1 MHKLVGITMT
11 AFIVP
16 FSVEAVKFESVLVR
30 QQWPWNAKVN
40 IDYVLTEADGKMWDV
55 SVAFRAG
62 GETLDVPSA
71 SLSGDRY
78 SVSAGQRRIV
88 WDPLLTS
95 YTNRSVLADL
105 EITLSAESVDE
116 KRYLIIDMTEGAVN
130 GKAAAIWPVSYTNE
144 VVDADGDGKWDREFK
159 TTKMVFRRIEAGT
172 FTMGIPATEY
182 GTYGKAP
189 VPERQHQVVI
199 SRPFYMGV
207 FPLTAKQ
214 FRQVRAYWGNTTYGK
229 SEETGARPANG
240 GGVTYN
246 ALRGSVGD
254 GINWPT
260 TMHAVLDDPSVE
272 VFDKTNGSAANNMS
286 FLAWFRRHVPGLV
299 VDLPTEAQWEYCCR
313 AGTSPHSFYNGV
325 NIDSSEYQASV
336 TLPAPGIESI
346 ARTKNNSQVYDAD
359 TGKWSTPEADGTEYG
374 PCDVGSY
381 DPNDWG
387 LYDMHGNVNEL
398 CLDWFN
404 NATLSDET
412 DPKGPYE
419 SPESTARRV
428 YRGGGFSNWPSD
440 SRAGFRGACD
450 PGLGYANFGCRL
462 AIHLD

>member
-1 MHKLVGITMT
+1 MHKLVGITMA

-182 GTYGKAP
+182 GTYEKAP

-214 FRQVRAYWGNTTYGK
+214 FRQVRAYWGNTTYG
-229 SEETGARPANG
+229 
-240 GGVTYN
+240 
-246 ALRGSVGD
+246 
-254 GINWPT
+254 
-260 TMHAVLDDPSVE
+260 
-272 VFDKTNGSAANNMS
+272 
-286 FLAWFRRHVPGLV
+286 
-299 VDLPTEAQWEYCCR
+299 
-313 AGTSPHSFYNGV
+313 
-325 NIDSSEYQASV
+325 
-336 TLPAPGIESI
+336 
-346 ARTKNNSQVYDAD
+346 
-359 TGKWSTPEADGTEYG
+359 
-374 PCDVGSY
+374 
-381 DPNDWG
+381 
-387 LYDMHGNVNEL
+387 
-398 CLDWFN
+398 
-404 NATLSDET
+404 
-412 DPKGPYE
+412 
-419 SPESTARRV
+419 
-428 YRGGGFSNWPSD
+428 
-440 SRAGFRGACD
+440 
-450 PGLGYANFGCRL
+450 
-462 AIHLD
+462 

>member
-1 MHKLVGITMT
+1 MHKLVGIAMA

-144 VVDADGDGKWDREFK
+144 VVDADGDGEWDREYK
-159 TTKMVFRRIEAGT
+159 TTKMVFRRIEAGA
-172 FTMGIPATEY
+172 FTMGVPMTEY
-182 GTYGKAP
+182 GTYEKAP

-272 VFDKTNGSAANNMS
+272 VFNNTSGTAANNMS

-359 TGKWSTPEADGTEYG
+359 TGKWSTPEEDGTEYG

-404 NATLSDET
+404 SATLSDET

-419 SPESTARRV
+419 SPTAQRV

-440 SRAGFRGACD
+440 SRAGFRGACN